1 MRFEKKV
8 LNLLQMINDY
18 DGKNI
23 YDLLKIAYDF
33 SNSWEIM
40 THC

>member
-18 DGKNI
+18 DVKNI
-23 YDLLKIAYDF
+23 YDLLKHSI
-33 SNSWEIM
+33 
-40 THC
+40 